1 MQIIGIKN
9 HFAENLMIID
19 LNLMILT
26 LITVVKVAEVAVVC
40 VRKIEQGIKMM
51 QNLCVLKKIC
61 NIVDVN
67 AVTWR

>member
-1 MQIIGIKN
+1 
-9 HFAENLMIID
+9 
-19 LNLMILT
+19 MILT
-26 LITVVKVAEVAVVC
+26 PITVVKVAEVAVVC

-51 QNLCVLKKIC
+51 HNLCVLKKIC

>member
-9 HFAENLMIID
+9 HFTAILMIID

-26 LITVVKVAEVAVVC
+26 PIIVVKIAETAIEC

>member
-1 MQIIGIKN
+1 
-9 HFAENLMIID
+9 
-19 LNLMILT
+19 MILT
-26 LITVVKVAEVAVVC
+26 PITVVKVAEVAIVC

-51 QNLCVLKKIC
+51 HNLCVLKKIC